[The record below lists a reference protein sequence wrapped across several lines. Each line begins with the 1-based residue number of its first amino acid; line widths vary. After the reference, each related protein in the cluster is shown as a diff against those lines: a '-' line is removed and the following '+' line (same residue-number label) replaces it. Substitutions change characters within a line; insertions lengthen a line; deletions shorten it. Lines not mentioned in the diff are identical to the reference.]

1 MSESSNKRK
10 ADVLGRLSESSA
22 SSGRGASAGWT
33 TCPLC
38 GRHSQKKFALG
49 RGIAAHLH
57 AVHTP
62 WKPGKVERKKRRRLE
77 QRAFAEA
84 ARCDET
90 PSSFIPES
98 NRTIDEWIP
107 SEQQIDEWNQKVL
120 KIITEL
126 ETQAV
131 PCTDGVLS
139 VKSTNS
145 TTNVQLVA
153 AGLDRNGSKSK
164 DYRESLPEF
173 LRVAAEGN
181 LTILQKMYEEA
192 KKSGGKASVIALLHT
207 RDRHLSTAEHWA
219 AGSGQLP
226 CLRWILTKQREYL
239 VEETSHNRTKM
250 RRRDGK
256 TALHYAARNGH
267 LPCIQYLVEQCDYE
281 INSMSG
287 DGTTPF
293 HLACFGAHLDV
304 AQYLLR
310 KGGAHVAHISNDW
323 KCSPAH
329 WVTMTTNDSIDQV
342 IRFCEFLKTEVGVSF
357 VTIQK
362 QGHSP
367 LHKAAQRLNRA
378 IIEWMLQ
385 SIEEGGAGLSESELR
400 LASQPDHGGHSPW
413 DIWRSVGGDEDFG
426 LFMEKRLKAI
436 PAE

>member
-1 MSESSNKRK
+1 MSDMSLNVSFKKRK

-62 WKPGKVERKKRRRLE
+62 WKPGKIERKKKRRLE
-77 QRAFAEA
+77 QRSLAEA
-84 ARCDET
+84 ARRHEEA
-90 PSSFIPES
+90 SSFIPES
-98 NRTIDEWIP
+98 NQTNDEWIP
-107 SEQQIDEWNQKVL
+107 TEQQIDEWNQKVL

-126 ETQAV
+126 EAQAV
-131 PCTDGVLS
+131 PCADGVLS
-139 VKSTNS
+139 VTSTNHI
-145 TTNVQLVA
+145 TQVHMVA

-173 LRVAAEGN
+173 LRAAAEGN
-181 LTILQKMYEEA
+181 LSAIQKMYKEA
-192 KKSGGKASVIALLHT
+192 KNSGGKASVINILHT

-219 AGSGQLP
+219 AGNGHLS
-226 CLRWILTKQREYL
+226 CLQWILAKQREYL
-239 VEETSHNRTKM
+239 VEETSHSAIKM

-267 LPCIQYLVEQCDYE
+267 LPCIQYLVEECDYE
-281 INSMSG
+281 INSVSG

-304 AQYLLR
+304 ARYLLR
-310 KGGAHVAHISNDW
+310 KGGDQVARISNDW

-329 WVTMTTNDSIDQV
+329 WVAMTKNDSIEQV

-367 LHKAAQRLNRA
+367 LHKAAQVSLNVVCETKRCFT
-378 IIEWMLQ
+378 LKVN
-385 SIEEGGAGLSESELR
+385 LT
-400 LASQPDHGGHSPW
+400 ASSY
-413 DIWRSVGGDEDFG
+413 
-426 LFMEKRLKAI
+426 
-436 PAE
+436 